1 MSDDKYEVTV
11 VGYSDVAWCDSKHLL
26 LGMNI
31 HLSDNSIIPYA
42 YRVDGEEDN
51 DGFICQAV
59 KHDYISGNF
68 TEINECPDWKIQ
80 LEKEV
85 LSLDVRLER
94 NKLLSDTDH
103 LIQSDYPISDEKKQ
117 EIKVYRQALRDIPQQ
132 DGFPDNII
140 WPDEP
145 TI

>member
-1 MSDDKYEVTV
+1 MSDDKYKVTV

-68 TEINECPDWKIQ
+68 TEINECPDWRLQ
-80 LEKEV
+80 LEKEI

-140 WPDEP
+140 WPDKP
-145 TI
+145 VI

>member
-68 TEINECPDWKIQ
+68 KEINECPDWRLQ
-80 LEKEV
+80 LEKEI

-132 DGFPDNII
+132 DGFPDNIV
-140 WPDEP
+140 WPDKP

>member
-1 MSDDKYEVTV
+1 MV
-11 VGYSDVAWCDSKHLL
+11 L
-26 LGMNI
+26 
-31 HLSDNSIIPYA
+31 
-42 YRVDGEEDN
+42 
-51 DGFICQAV
+51 FV
-59 KHDYISGNF
+59 KQLNMITYLAIS
-68 TEINECPDWKIQ
+68 Q

-132 DGFPDNII
+132 DGFPDNIV
-140 WPDEP
+140 WPDKP
-145 TI
+145 VI